1 MPRQTK
7 ARLRVWL
14 PKGVKSGPNNKAHVM
29 DFEHNDAQT
38 ALAKDIADGL
48 RAKGYEVQ
56 CTIEKEVTE
65 DY

>member
-1 MPRQTK
+1 MARQSK

-14 PKGVKSGPNNKAHVM
+14 PKGAKSGPNTHPHVM
-29 DFEHNDAQT
+29 DFEHSDAQT
-38 ALAKDIADGL
+38 DMAKDIADGL